1 MKQNEDDA
9 ESDPLT
15 EVELEYQAGS
25 EQGWL
30 RPYEPTTTAESLARH
45 GPPVISS
52 PRGVVESVVYKMQV
66 ATNIPGAGYEIGGN
80 HLLRIDHGPGSMFE
94 SEEQRA
100 ITEAFSQQKGKERA
114 EKMGVP
120 YEPALNE
127 LGSLS
132 KKDQNR
138 IMKEWVAGQY
148 VSPKPAEAGDVLG
161 QVEKYARMNET
172 YLPDDTRKLQ
182 EKLKSLLPASAMK
195 PKHGPVKSPL

>member
-1 MKQNEDDA
+1 MKQDEEDFIP
-9 ESDPLT
+9 EPLT

-52 PRGVVESVVYKMQV
+52 PRGVVESMVYKMQV
-66 ATNIPGAGYEIGGN
+66 ATNVPGPQYEIGGN

-114 EKMGVP
+114 ETMGVS
-120 YEPALNE
+120 YDPALNQ

-132 KKDQNR
+132 KKDQER
-138 IMKEWVAGQY
+138 MMREWVAGQY
-148 VSPKPAEAGDVLG
+148 AFPKPAEPGDVPG

-172 YLPDDTRKLQ
+172 YLPEDTRKLQ

-195 PKHGPVKSPL
+195 PKQRAEKPL

>member
-1 MKQNEDDA
+1 MKQIEDDA
-9 ESDPLT
+9 VSDPLT

-66 ATNIPGAGYEIGGN
+66 ATNIPGAGYEMGGD

-120 YEPALNE
+120 YKPALNE
-127 LGSLS
+127 LGYLS
-132 KKDQNR
+132 ERDQNR
-138 IMKEWVAGQY
+138 IMKEWVAGQH
-148 VSPKPAEAGDVLG
+148 VSPKPAGARDVLG
-161 QVEKYARMNET
+161 QVEKYVRMNET
-172 YLPDDTRKLQ
+172 YLPDDTRKFQ
-182 EKLKSLLPASAMK
+182 EKLKSLLPASVMK
-195 PKHGPVKSPL
+195 PKQGSPL